1 MASSTSA
8 GGLPGVL
15 RAGAR
20 QGVRMGRVLGTVA
33 LWVGATRLAA
43 AAPAQAQGTLNEAI
57 AAWAARTGSDKD
69 QLLLEAKELVYD
81 NDRNTVAAIGDVE
94 LNYKGRTL
102 QADRVVYDRAGGRVT
117 AEGNA
122 RLTEADGTVV
132 TASRFELTDDFR
144 SGFIDSLRIT
154 QKTTDDGRPVTAR
167 FSAPRAERVEG
178 ETTVFERG
186 TYTAC
191 EPCKANPEKPPLWQV
206 KAARIIHNNQER
218 TIYYEN
224 ATLELAG
231 IPIAYVPYFW
241 SPDPTVRRLSGFLA
255 PTYVASSAL
264 GFGVTTPYFFN
275 LAPNYDV
282 TVAPTLLTRQGLLG
296 QAEFRHRV
304 DNGLYNIKATGI
316 AQQDT
321 SAFLDPPLG
330 AGDRE
335 LRGSVES
342 TGLFFINDRWKWG
355 WDATVVSDKWFLSN
369 YKVRPDQD
377 VTANYFREA
386 TSTLFLQGQ
395 GDRSFFDARGYYF
408 RALSTYDWQKQQPVV
423 HPVVDYDKRVDG
435 PAPLGGEVA
444 FNGNITS
451 LSRQETDFQEIP
463 NQLTRLSVTSPDG
476 SIFPLYDTCA
486 VFSRKSCIVRGIAGT
501 STRASADL
509 SWRREFV
516 DMAGQVWTPFTYL
529 RTDAFWVQPDTTG
542 FQNYGLTNFIDP
554 QDQFVGRVMPAVG
567 LEYRF
572 PFVADTSRGL
582 TQVVEPIAQVIARP
596 KEARIGRLPNED
608 AQSLVFDDTSLFEW
622 DKFSGYDRVEGG
634 VRANVGAQYSVTGA
648 NGLYGNLLFGQSIN
662 VAGANSFATG
672 DIANT
677 GLDSGL
683 ENDRSD
689 FVARAHFAPNEA
701 IAFTTRARL
710 NEADLSMKRF
720 ETGVRATYGPLTST
734 FLYAHYD
741 PQPELGIDYPREG
754 FLTALNFKVNQ
765 NWFVAGSAIVDL
777 DRDAIDRERFIASY
791 LASPKAAVYGK
802 SSPFTIGGLT
812 LGAGYEDE
820 CATFSVLYSSAL
832 KDTADGTKER
842 DQTVLLR
849 IELRT
854 LGQTTF
860 SSSLS
865 SNTTQ
870 DGIRQ

>member
-1 MASSTSA
+1 MASSISA

-33 LWVGATRLAA
+33 LWVGATLLAA
-43 AAPAQAQGTLNEAI
+43 ASPAQAQGTLNEAI
-57 AAWAARTGSDKD
+57 AARAARTGSDKD

-81 NDRNTVAAIGDVE
+81 NDRNTVTAIGDVE

-167 FSAPRAERVEG
+167 FSAPRAERAEG

-321 SAFLDPPLG
+321 SAFLDSPLG
-330 AGDRE
+330 AGDRQ

-355 WDATVVSDKWFLSN
+355 WDATAVSDKWFLSN
-369 YKVRPDQD
+369 YKIRPDLD
-377 VTANYFREA
+377 VSSNYFREA
-386 TSTLFLQGQ
+386 TSTVFLQGQ

-408 RALSTYDWQKQQPVV
+408 RALSTYDWQKLQPVV
-423 HPVVDYDKRVDG
+423 HPVIDYDKRIDG
-435 PAPLGGEVA
+435 PAPLGGEIA
-444 FNGNITS
+444 FNANMTS
-451 LSRQETDFQEIP
+451 LSRQVTDFSSVDG
-463 NQLTRLSVTSPDG
+463 QLTRFFVTGADG
-476 SIFPLYDTCA
+476 AVFPLFDTCA
-486 VFSRKSCIVRGIAGT
+486 VFSRETCIVRGIAGT
-501 STRASADL
+501 ATRASADL

-516 DMAGQVWTPFTYL
+516 DGAGQVWTPFAYL
-529 RTDAFWVQPDTTG
+529 RADAFAVQPDVTG
-542 FQNYGLTNFIDP
+542 FPNYELVNFIDP
-554 QDQFVGRVMPAVG
+554 ENQFVGRVMPAVG

-572 PFVADTSRGL
+572 PFVADTGRGV
-582 TQVVEPIAQVIARP
+582 TQVVEPIAQFIARP
-596 KEARIGRLPNED
+596 NETRIGRLPNED
-608 AQSLVFDDTSLFEW
+608 AQSLVFDDTSIFEW

-634 VRANVGAQYSVTGA
+634 VRANVGAQYSLTA
-648 NGLYGNLLFGQSIN
+648 DSGLYANMLFGQSIHL
-662 VAGANSFATG
+662 AGENSFATG
-672 DIANT
+672 DIAHT

-683 ENDRSD
+683 ETDRSD
-689 FVARAHFAPNEA
+689 YVARFHVAPNEVVS
-701 IAFTTRARL
+701 FTTRARL
-710 NEADLSMKRF
+710 NEADLSLKRI
-720 ETGVRATYGPLTST
+720 ETGVRANYGPLTTS

-754 FLTALNFKVNQ
+754 FLTALNVKLNQ
-765 NWFVAGSAIVDL
+765 NWFVGGSALVDL
-777 DRDAIDRERFIASY
+777 DRDSVDRERFIAAY
-791 LASPKAAVYGK
+791 AASPKDAVYAK
-802 SSPFTIGGLT
+802 SAPFTVAGLT

-832 KDTADGTKER
+832 KDTADGTRQR
-842 DQTVLLR
+842 DQTVLFR
-849 IELRT
+849 IELKT
-854 LGQTTF
+854 LGQAAV

-865 SNTTQ
+865 SSTTQ